1 MQSVSLERSELPI
14 SIVHLPGNE
23 ASPGPLLMSESTIPI
38 NALKEHSGQ
47 APASSTAVGPLLG
60 GRAVLHHLGLVV
72 PCISSVAEEFAASMS
87 ARWDGAIIHDPLQR
101 VRVAF
106 FYPVDN
112 RNLVFELVE
121 PADEMSPVT
130 SFLKKRGGLHHVC
143 YEIDD
148 LDAALESARRAGW
161 AIASF
166 PSPAVAFRGRRIAWI
181 LSRRQLLIELLA
193 R

>member
-1 MQSVSLERSELPI
+1 
-14 SIVHLPGNE
+14 
-23 ASPGPLLMSESTIPI
+23 MSEFIVPAT
-38 NALKEHSGQ
+38 ALKEQSGQ
-47 APASSTAVGPLLG
+47 DSASSTGVSPLLE

-72 PCISSVAEEFAASMS
+72 RCIPSVAEEFAASMS
-87 ARWDGAIIHDPLQR
+87 ARWDGAIIYDPLQR

-112 RNLVFELVE
+112 RNPVFELVE

-130 SFLKKRGGLHHVC
+130 TFLKKRGGLHHMC

-148 LDAALESARRAGW
+148 LDAALENARCTGW
-161 AIASF
+161 AIASL
-166 PSPAVAFRGRRIAWI
+166 PLPAVAFRGRRIAWI
-181 LSRRQLLIELLA
+181 LSRKQLLIELLA